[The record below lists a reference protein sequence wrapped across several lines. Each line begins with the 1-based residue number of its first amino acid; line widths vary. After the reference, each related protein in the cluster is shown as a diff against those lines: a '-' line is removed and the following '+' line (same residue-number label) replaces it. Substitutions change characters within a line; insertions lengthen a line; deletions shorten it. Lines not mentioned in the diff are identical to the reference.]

1 MAIPHWCANP
11 KCKPGEE
18 VRMAE
23 ILAERAA
30 AVITAAAEGKIS

>member
-23 ILAERAA
+23 RAA
-30 AVITAAAEGKIS
+30 AVITAAAEGRIS